1 MALYE
6 PLTIKIKKN
15 QKKRI
20 KRNQKKNQKEPQAAA
35 EKSDCRFLFFF
46 FFLKRGKKPHLF
58 ALRGLTCSILAPVTK
73 KHDKTS
79 KSTVQGRYRQATKT
93 GANKK
98 LVKNP
103 KKKKPHKTT
112 PQPEKKP

>member
-1 MALYE
+1 M
-6 PLTIKIKKN
+6 IVI
-15 QKKRI
+15 
-20 KRNQKKNQKEPQAAA
+20 
-35 EKSDCRFLFFF
+35 FFFFF
-46 FFLKRGKKPHLF
+46 FFLKREKKPHLF

-98 LVKNP
+98 LVKKP
-103 KKKKPHKTT
+103 KKKNPTK
-112 PQPEKKP
+112 QPPSQKRNLNEILHDTIIVHLK